1 MSAYDRSLLMFKL
14 ADLIEQ
20 NKEEIASLESQDNG
34 KPYAIAL
41 AADLPL
47 SIKTI
52 RYYAG
57 WCDKI

>member
-1 MSAYDRSLLMFKL
+1 MPISNLDLMC
-14 ADLIEQ
+14 A
-20 NKEEIASLESQDNG
+20 G

-47 SIKTI
+47 SIETI

-57 WCDKI
+57 WADKLQGKHIPMAGMER